1 MKKKI
6 MLSTM
11 EYNAKNTFNT
21 HKKKNEHIYRMQEK
35 IANMWIA
42 IVKPLL

>member
-1 MKKKI
+1 MLQQWNTMQKI
-6 MLSTM
+6 HLI
-11 EYNAKNTFNT
+11 